1 MAVWWVFQNKSY
13 QRSRDGGY
21 LWAPLVDKEGHRKS
35 HWDSM
40 DLVSP
45 GDVVLSSV
53 NRHIVATSVAK
64 TTAFLAPQPDPQ
76 DAEFWGG
83 EGRMVRVAYVD
94 LPKPLPVDSFQD
106 LFPLLQVSGGP
117 LNKDG
122 GGKQGYLF
130 EVPPTAALR
139 LLDRISV
146 SGGLDDL
153 LSEAIESDDAGPVT
167 VTDRLQKVR
176 VGQQRF
182 REGLLDLW
190 GAQCALT
197 GIRDQRLLIASHIK
211 PWRLSNDCER
221 VDPHNGILLEARFD
235 KLFDSGLI
243 SFDQQGHMMVSSLID
258 SSDRVSLGLSDTM
271 ALRKNLAPLIPYLTF
286 HRQHVFLT

>member
-1 MAVWWVFQNKSY
+1 
-13 QRSRDGGY
+13 
-21 LWAPLVDKEGHRKS
+21 
-35 HWDSM
+35 
-40 DLVSP
+40 
-45 GDVVLSSV
+45 
-53 NRHIVATSVAK
+53 
-64 TTAFLAPQPDPQ
+64 
-76 DAEFWGG
+76 
-83 EGRMVRVAYVD
+83 
-94 LPKPLPVDSFQD
+94 
-106 LFPLLQVSGGP
+106 
-117 LNKDG
+117 
-122 GGKQGYLF
+122 
-130 EVPPTAALR
+130 
-139 LLDRISV
+139 
-146 SGGLDDL
+146 

-211 PWRLSNDCER
+211 PWRLSNDYER

-235 KLFDSGLI
+235 KLFDAGLI

-286 HRQHVFLT
+286 HRQHVFLS